1 MNHMLAYKYF
11 VLIRR
16 TSIFICVLNILS
28 SYSWLIIFVFRCF
41 CKQMCWGT
49 LMSMLLVDPFS
60 CLFSRN
66 YSGMLQH
73 TIAFASSYIFP
84 LYYIVSRSYLVYNT
98 VYNVYALKIFAVCN
112 SYNIFLCWVLF
123 LIHVHVN
130 IAVCLC
136 VFHILFV

>member
-1 MNHMLAYKYF
+1 MTWHKLSLSMICGKLLSLLVFFFFRAKMNHMLAYKYF

-84 LYYIVSRSYLVYNT
+84 LYYIVSRSYLVTIQCTMYM
-98 VYNVYALKIFAVCN
+98 
-112 SYNIFLCWVLF
+112 
-123 LIHVHVN
+123 H
-130 IAVCLC
+130 
-136 VFHILFV
+136 